1 MTKPYNCEEQ
11 VVEPLSEGKL
21 RVQMASQEDEFVR
34 SLVIRNPPMK
44 PNEVKDFLNR
54 WIEQGKKTEVEPCA
68 DIYCDK
74 PFDTLLI
81 PYGEGKAI
89 LALRTGQPA
98 EDGGIRYDRKVIN
111 IDSEEY
117 AKLKDDLCLCISL
130 GHVKDIE
137 TPDKLGV
144 FTEKG
149 KIDFIPFTR
158 VAAIAPFVEK
168 VAERINDEKPATSV
182 ARLSPIA
189 GAIGKCF
196 PTEEA

>member
-34 SLVIRNPPMK
+34 SLVIRNPPLK
-44 PNEVKDFLNR
+44 PNEVQDFLDR
-54 WIEQGKKTEVEPCA
+54 WIEQAKNTKVEPCA
-68 DIYCDK
+68 EIYCDK
-74 PFDTLLI
+74 PFDTLLL
-81 PYGEGKAI
+81 PYGDGKAI
-89 LALRTGQPA
+89 VALRTGQPS
-98 EDGGIRYDRKVIN
+98 EDGGIRYDRKVIS

-117 AKLKDDLCLCISL
+117 AKLKEDLCFCISL
-130 GHVKDIE
+130 GNIKDME
-137 TPDKLGV
+137 TPDNLGV

-149 KIDFIPFTR
+149 KVEFLPFKD
-158 VAAIAPFVEK
+158 VAAIAPFEEK
-168 VAERINDEKPATSV
+168 VAERNKNEKPATSV

-189 GAIGKCF
+189 GAVGECF